1 MTCIAAAIDPNGTVW
16 MGGDSAGVSGYD
28 LTVRADEKVFA
39 RGPYLIG
46 FTASFRMG
54 DILRFHARLPA
65 PPTRCDLR
73 RFMVTR
79 FIEAVRASLNKY
91 GFARKKDAQES
102 GGRFLVGLRGR
113 IFTIDSDYQVGEAR
127 HGFDAV
133 GCGDM
138 IALGSF
144 HATRR
149 RRNGRWRV
157 LEALAAA
164 EEFSAGVRS
173 PFVVLGRTRSGKAV
187 RGKDGP
193 S

>member
-1 MTCIAAAIDPNGTVW
+1 MTCIAAAIEPNGTVW
-16 MGGDSAGVSGYD
+16 MGGDSAGLSGWD

-39 RGPYLIG
+39 REPYLFG
-46 FTASFRMG
+46 FTGSFRMG
-54 DILRFHARLPA
+54 DILRYHARLPA
-65 PPTRCDLR
+65 PPAGGDLR

-79 FIEAVRASLNKY
+79 FVEGVRASLNKY
-91 GFARKKDAQES
+91 GFARKEHSQER
-102 GGRFLVGLRGR
+102 GGQFLVGVRGR
-113 IFTIDSDYQVGEAR
+113 IFTIDSDYQVGEAS

-149 RRNGRWRV
+149 RGDGRRRV
-157 LEALAAA
+157 LDALAAA
-164 EEFSAGVRS
+164 QEFSAGVRS
-173 PFVVLGRTRSGKAV
+173 PFVVLGRTKAGHAV